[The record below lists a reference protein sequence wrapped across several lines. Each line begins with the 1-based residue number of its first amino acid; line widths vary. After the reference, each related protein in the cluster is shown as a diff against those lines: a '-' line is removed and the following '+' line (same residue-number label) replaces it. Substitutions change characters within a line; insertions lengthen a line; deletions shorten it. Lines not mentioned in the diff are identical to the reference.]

1 MNQHK
6 KYEFLEH
13 TADIMFR
20 AWGRTA
26 EEMFENAALAM
37 FNVMIDTATVR
48 PDMTWRVELAAIDIE
63 QLSYDWLSELLFLLD
78 SEVAVFCS
86 FDVSLSHEEEGGWTL
101 SADVRG
107 ERIDRSRHLFETEV
121 KAVTFHRFKVWR
133 GGQKDADIK
142 HDIESDIKSDIEHD
156 IEPGQKDGENRDWMI
171 QAILDV

>member
-1 MNQHK
+1 MNQPK

-20 AWGRTA
+20 AWGSTIG
-26 EEMFENAALAM
+26 EMLENAALAM

-48 PDMTWRVELAAIDIE
+48 PDMTWRVELAAPDIE
-63 QLSYDWLSELLFLLD
+63 RLSYDWLSELLFLLD

-86 FDVSLSHEEEGGWTL
+86 FDVSLSITEQGWAL

-121 KAVTFHRFKVWR
+121 KAVTLHRFEVSNR
-133 GGQKDADIK
+133 GQRDADT
-142 HDIESDIKSDIEHD
+142 ENN
-156 IEPGQKDGENRDWMI
+156 QTDGDNKYWVI